1 MDLRLGDCLEVMKEL
16 DDDSVDL
23 LFADLPYAQ
32 TACKWDALIDMEQFW
47 KEANRVCKGDAA
59 MVFTCSVKF
68 GNTLINSNPKNFRYD
83 LVWVKSNS
91 VGFLNAKQMPMRKHE
106 MVYIFYNER
115 PKIYTEN
122 ISLHHKH
129 KFRDGDKTK
138 PSPTTGLY
146 GDEKKKVRHLNEDG
160 TINQS
165 LNQVKYDPPL
175 PKSVIKEDEQPKYT
189 QKSKRGQYGNI
200 TPYTSYGVGVY
211 KPPLPTSV
219 IKEEENKGENVYIDN
234 CNSQLY
240 GDLKR
245 DVNRNKKE
253 HQKIYDPPLPNSILE
268 VKSEKGKHATQK
280 PVALMEWV
288 LKYYSREN
296 DVVLDP
302 TMGSG
307 STGVACKNMNRLF
320 IGIEKDEEIYE
331 VAFERLV
338 E

>member
-115 PKIYTEN
+115 PKVYTES

-189 QKSKRGQYGNI
+189 QKSKRGQYG
-200 TPYTSYGVGVY
+200 T
-211 KPPLPTSV
+211 
-219 IKEEENKGENVYIDN
+219 
-234 CNSQLY
+234 
-240 GDLKR
+240 
-245 DVNRNKKE
+245 
-253 HQKIYDPPLPNSILE
+253 
-268 VKSEKGKHATQK
+268 
-280 PVALMEWV
+280 
-288 LKYYSREN
+288 RE
-296 DVVLDP
+296 
-302 TMGSG
+302 S
-307 STGVACKNMNRLF
+307 
-320 IGIEKDEEIYE
+320 
-331 VAFERLV
+331 
-338 E
+338 